1 MELPLYICCGTLI
14 CISKKNKKNKH
25 RQHMRSLAVIRNQH
39 QRALHPDQDL
49 AKTSDSHL
57 PKTHVPSNGPF
68 FSPLFWVVFV
78 TVINSPTVFALNSKH
93 HVFLAHLTRLG
104 QPGFGGK
111 PKKQNIK
118 ASYGPAL
125 YQIAVKFNL

>member
-14 CISKKNKKNKH
+14 CISKKKTKKH
-25 RQHMRSLAVIRNQH
+25 RQHMRGLAVIRNQH

-68 FSPLFWVVFV
+68 FS
-78 TVINSPTVFALNSKH
+78 TT
-93 HVFLAHLTRLG
+93 FLG
-104 QPGFGGK
+104 CVCDS
-111 PKKQNIK
+111 N
-118 ASYGPAL
+118 
-125 YQIAVKFNL
+125 